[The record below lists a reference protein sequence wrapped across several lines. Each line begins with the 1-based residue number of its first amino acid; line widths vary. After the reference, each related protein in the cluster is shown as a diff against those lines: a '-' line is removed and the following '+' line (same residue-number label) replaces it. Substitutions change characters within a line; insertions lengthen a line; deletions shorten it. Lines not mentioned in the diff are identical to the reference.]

1 MSNLVQ
7 ESHRYRIK
15 TAGQLT
21 GLSTHVIRKWEER
34 YQLLHPVRG
43 TNRYRLYSEDDI
55 QLLMYIRWQIE
66 NGQTIGQL
74 AHLGLSHLQHA
85 MNHSPIDI
93 HSLTPEFQPCA
104 LTLILA
110 ARRLDHHA
118 AEASIHALMSQ
129 LGLEEALHRV
139 LFPVLRNIGD
149 LWHKG
154 QISIAGEHLVSRPI
168 RHHLA
173 NALRQNH
180 HSEYPTVVI
189 ACAPGNFHEIGAMT
203 SVFLLQ
209 KHEWNPVYLG
219 VNTDIELVR
228 LACERRQGKLVI
240 LSTVLEQPE
249 KEFHHMTKQIQHS
262 LVPLCPVIIGGRGA
276 AKFSHLLEEHGITYI
291 EHVQHIQSLKPQIF
305 NSDSTHHLYSSK
317 IQKEFTV

>member
-1 MSNLVQ
+1 MSNLVK

-15 TAGQLT
+15 SVGQLT

-34 YQLLHPVRG
+34 YQLLHPDRG
-43 TNRYRLYSEDDI
+43 TNGYRLYSEDDI
-55 QLLMYIRWQIE
+55 QLLMYIRGQIE

-74 AHLGLSHLQHA
+74 AHLGLPHLQHA

-93 HSLTPEFQPCA
+93 HSLPPEFQPSA
-104 LTLILA
+104 LTLISS
-110 ARRLDHHA
+110 ARRLDHPT
-118 AEASIHALMSQ
+118 AESSIHTLVSQ

-139 LFPVLRNIGD
+139 LFPVLRILGD
-149 LWHKG
+149 LWHQG
-154 QISIAGEHLVSRPI
+154 QLSIAAEHLVSRTI

-180 HSEYPTVVI
+180 HSDYPTVII

-209 KHEWNPVYLG
+209 KHGWNTVYLG
-219 VNTDIELVR
+219 VNTDIDLIR
-228 LACERRQGKLVI
+228 LACERRQGKLII

-249 KEFHHMTKQIQHS
+249 KEFHRMTKQIQNS
-262 LVPLCPVIIGGRGA
+262 LVPLCPVVMGVRGA
-276 AKFSHLLEEHGITYI
+276 EKFSHFLKEQGITYI
-291 EHVQHIQSLKPQIF
+291 EHVQHIQSLRLPTL
-305 NSDSTHHLYSSK
+305 NSDSTHQHYYTK
-317 IQKEFTV
+317 TQKECTA